1 MCGTILK
8 NVSEMTE
15 VNITHAWRSVV
26 NYPRN
31 GQYQV
36 CKTCENKL
44 LKLLNAY
51 DDNDENKEE

>member
-1 MCGTILK
+1 MLVYMCDMCGTILK

-15 VNITHAWRSVV
+15 VNITHAGRLVV

-44 LKLLNAY
+44 LKLF
-51 DDNDENKEE
+51 KRI